1 LIWNVSSLKNNGHGG
16 EKIMDKKVDVNER
29 ISEVKKAFSEF
40 KENVHEF
47 MKDLKV
53 DVNDWKFSAEK
64 HDDKVVIDVSVKL
77 VLKHEET
84 GDSEG
89 PK

>member
-1 LIWNVSSLKNNGHGG
+1 
-16 EKIMDKKVDVNER
+16 
-29 ISEVKKAFSEF
+29 
-40 KENVHEF
+40 

-64 HDDKVVIDVSVKL
+64 HDGKVVIDVSVKL

-84 GDSEG
+84 EDSEG

>member
-1 LIWNVSSLKNNGHGG
+1 
-16 EKIMDKKVDVNER
+16 
-29 ISEVKKAFSEF
+29 
-40 KENVHEF
+40 